1 MAEQA
6 IYQRLRDSVSDLGGR
21 IYPLVLPQ
29 DVAYPAAVYQRIGPT
44 ERVRGFGSTTNLRE
58 GTFQVDVYSRR
69 DKGFSAFLTVAKA
82 VGDALERFSN
92 LTLTPALDV
101 AYVENER
108 DLYEDETELFRK
120 SYDVR
125 TWYREA

>member
-6 IYQRLRDSVSDLGGR
+6 IYDRLRTAVTELGGR
-21 IYPLVLPQ
+21 IYPMVLPQ
-29 DVAYPAAVYQRIGPT
+29 DVAYPAATYQRISPT

-58 GTFQVDVYSRR
+58 STFQVDVYSRR
-69 DKGFSAFLTVAKA
+69 GAGFSAFLTVAKA

-92 LTLTPALDV
+92 LILTPALEV

>member
-1 MAEQA
+1 MWRTP
-6 IYQRLRDSVSDLGGR
+6 RLCTSASAQLS
-21 IYPLVLPQ
+21 
-29 DVAYPAAVYQRIGPT
+29 ACAA
-44 ERVRGFGSTTNLRE
+44 FGSTTNLRE
-58 GTFQVDVYSRR
+58 GTFQVDVYSRS
-69 DKGFSAFLTVAKA
+69 GEGLSAFLTVAKA

-92 LTLTPALDV
+92 LTLTPALEV

>member
-29 DVAYPAAVYQRIGPT
+29 DVAYPAAVYQQIGPT
-44 ERVRGFGSTTNLRE
+44 ERVRGFKGTTNLRA

-69 DKGFSAFLTVAKA
+69 RAGYRVFKTVAKA
-82 VGDALERFSN
+82 VGDALEGFSN
-92 LTLTPALDV
+92 DSLSLDV
-101 AYVENER
+101 SYVENER
-108 DLYEDETELFRK
+108 GRYEDQTDLFRK
-120 SYDVR
+120 SYDVDA
-125 TWYREA
+125 WYRRLR